1 MKARGLLIT
10 LLIALFAIGLVP
22 AVAQDAPAFPVTI
35 EHQYGSTT
43 ITEAPKRVVA
53 IGYTEQDLL
62 LSVGVTPIAAR
73 YWYGDETNV
82 IFPWAVDKVEG
93 DAPIVLNMPF
103 GALNLE
109 AILALDP
116 DLISAVTSGVTEDEY
131 KLLSEIAPT
140 IVQSGEYINFGM
152 PWQAATQMVG
162 DAVGKSAEA
171 EAAVADVEA
180 KFEEVRT
187 KHPEYADKS
196 IVVAYFSEGTFGFY
210 TDQDSRGRFF
220 TQLGFNIPQEL
231 VDIAGEAFYAN
242 ISNERFDLLNQDVI
256 AIVNLQF
263 VTGGRETIEAD
274 PLFSQLDA
282 VKEGRVVYLDVNSEN
297 ALGFSS
303 PLSLPYALDA
313 VLPQLEAMF
322 PTEAAESTEAAA
334 VTCEAGERAFAGV
347 CIPENPQRV
356 VTITDSDLDAVL
368 ALGVEPIGITNGRG
382 QSTPPRYLT
391 ASLPESAAVIGDFF
405 TPNLEAVLELDP
417 DIILA
422 AGLTDPA
429 TLEQLNAIAPT
440 VDTYVNGY
448 DWQTHFTTV
457 ADALNKSAEAEAFLT
472 GYTDRIAELQTTL
485 ADNMDDQFIVAR
497 WSADGPQ
504 VMAPITFVST
514 VLFDLGL
521 SSPEEIPQLE
531 GDHAHSA
538 PLSLETLGVIDT
550 DWAFLGTLQSEGDA
564 VDAFEAVKENPLF
577 QALDVV
583 KNNHVVFVDG
593 SLWTSSGGPLA
604 VMLVLD
610 NVEAAFTGAG

>member
-1 MKARGLLIT
+1 MLFRRLSAFV
-10 LLIALFAIGLVP
+10 LIALFAIGLVP
-22 AVAQDAPAFPVTI
+22 VVAQDAPTFPVTI

-53 IGYTEQDLL
+53 IGFTEQDLL

-109 AILALDP
+109 AILSLDP

-140 IVQSGEYINFGM
+140 IVQSGDYINFGM
-152 PWQAATQMVG
+152 PWQAATLLVG
-162 DAVGKSAEA
+162 ESVGKLPEA

-187 KHPEYADKS
+187 EHPEYAEKS
-196 IVVAYFSEGTFGFY
+196 IVVAYYSEGTFGFY
-210 TDQDSRGRFF
+210 TDQDARGRFF
-220 TQLGFNIPQEL
+220 TELGFNIPQEL
-231 VDIAGEAFYAN
+231 VEIAGEAFYAN

-322 PTEAAESTEAAA
+322 PAAETAA
-334 VTCEAGERAFAGV
+334 VTCEAGLRAFAGV

-368 ALGVEPIGITNGRG
+368 ALGVDPIGITNGRG
-382 QSTPPRYLT
+382 QSTPPRYLSASIPET
-391 ASLPESAAVIGDFF
+391 ATVVGDFF
-405 TPNLEAVLELDP
+405 TPNLEAVLELAP
-417 DIILA
+417 DLILA
-422 AGLTDPA
+422 AGLADPA

-448 DWQTHFTTV
+448 DWKTHFQTV
-457 ADALNKSAEAEAFLT
+457 GDALNKSAEAEAFLT

-485 ADNMDDQFIVAR
+485 ADNLDDQFIVAR

-504 VMAPITFVST
+504 VMAPITFVSA
-514 VLFDLGL
+514 VLFELGL
-521 SSPEEIPQLE
+521 SSPEEIPELE
-531 GDHAHSA
+531 GGHAHSA

-577 QALDVV
+577 QALEVA

-610 NVEAAFTGAG
+610 NVEAAFTGAQ